1 MSKNDVP
8 TRHAEPQR
16 KTAVTI
22 GDTVFAVLDRLAGEG
37 NNIKVDFERLTV
49 GFGGLQATVDGA
61 VVLDVELAK

>member
-49 GFGGLQATVDGA
+49 GLGGLQATVDGA